1 MAIVMD
7 HLIVPAH
14 DAVAS
19 ARSLAELLGV
29 SWEDARGHFTP
40 VYVNETLTLDFASR
54 DRFDSHH
61 YCFRVSDAEFDAI
74 FARVTASGTTYR
86 SQPNGPSDMRINTR
100 LGGRNIYWTDA
111 NTHIWEILTVSYA
124 RPDSSTA
131 AAPSSSS

>member
-19 ARSLAELLGV
+19 AKSLAELLGV
-29 SWEDARGHFTP
+29 PWVAAQGHFTP
-40 VYVNETLTLDFASR
+40 VYVNETLTLDFDRR

-74 FARVTASGTTYR
+74 FGRVTASGTRYR

-124 RPDSSTA
+124 RPDSSPA
-131 AAPSSSS
+131 AAPSS